1 LSEGKARD
9 AAGKAVGVGGRTID
23 RAVAVIKCGV
33 PELITAIEEGRVSVK
48 LGEKIAKEEPDIQ
61 REIVAAEDPAKA
73 LRLSKEVSEGVK
85 AGGEAPKTN
94 EEEESKP
101 KKWTREPV
109 GVLES
114 ENAINCLCRIPK
126 NDPHREIGLKTV
138 ATWIRRNLPRK
149 NTNGKA

>member
-1 LSEGKARD
+1 ME
-9 AAGKAVGVGGRTID
+9 
-23 RAVAVIKCGV
+23 RASVIMKRGV
-33 PELITAIEEGRVSVK
+33 PELIEAVQKGRIKVK
-48 LGEKIAKEEPDIQ
+48 LGEQIAKEESDIQ
-61 REIVAAEDPAKA
+61 REIVAAEDPTKA
-73 LRLSKEVSEGVK
+73 LRLSKEVSEGIK